1 MEFCHRYGLP
11 ERIEDTAAMKKART
25 TAGPE
30 PDLPTSPERTQTPA
44 PSVDPTPRAVKSTT
58 VKTRA
63 NAGLLSSL
71 LYGTIWNYYMGI
83 CGTWRNSW

>member
-1 MEFCHRYGLP
+1 MAKNRILP
-11 ERIEDTAAMKKART
+11 ERMEETAAMKNART

-30 PDLPTSPERTQTPA
+30 LERPTSPERTYTPA
-44 PSVDPTPRAVKSTT
+44 PSVEPTPRAVKSTT

-71 LYGTIWNYYMGI
+71 SFGT
-83 CGTWRNSW
+83 RNS